1 MFVSVIV
8 VVVGVVVVVAGVVVV
23 VVGVVVVVAGVV
35 VVVAGVVVVVV
46 GVVVVVAGVVVVVA
60 GVVVVVAGVVVV
72 VVDVVVAVVVSSADG
87 NAGFASLLFSVLIPV
102 LGSSEPSSA
111 PTTPTQ
117 PSIRAHIN
125 SIMNIFLMF
134 IHLTESQVPRG

>member
-1 MFVSVIV
+1 M
-8 VVVGVVVVVAGVVVV
+8 GVVVVVIGVVVV
-23 VVGVVVVVAGVV
+23 VVGVVVVVV
-35 VVVAGVVVVVV
+35 GVVVVVV
-46 GVVVVVAGVVVVVA
+46 GVVVVVVGVVVVVI
-60 GVVVVVAGVVVV
+60 GVVVV
-72 VVDVVVAVVVSSADG
+72 VVGVVVVVVGVVVVVVGVVVVVSSADG

-125 SIMNIFLMF
+125 SIMNILLMF